1 MTPRGCNSTVRYL
14 AAKKSVDDRS
24 LNHHVWRS
32 LLSALP
38 PNSPAVPLRVL
49 EVGAGIGTMVERL
62 QSWGLLTNAEYTAV
76 DADPGNVAEMRRR
89 LPRWM
94 VGQGFRVERTAEGR
108 FECRRSGESVTVI
121 TRAADLFDFAA
132 DCQGHGQWDLLIA
145 QALLDVIDAPTALRS
160 LLPLLRPGGLLYLTI
175 TFDGATIF
183 QPEIDQVLDARI
195 ETLYHRTM
203 DERVTNGR
211 PSGDSRAG
219 RHLFGHLRATGIEV
233 LAAGSSDWVVFAGPN
248 GYSADEAYLLH
259 FIVDTIASA
268 LAGHP
273 ELDPIQFAD
282 WISLR
287 HSQIEDSTLVYIAHQ
302 LDVLGRKP
310 AR

>member
-1 MTPRGCNSTVRYL
+1 MTPRGCHSIARYL

-32 LLSALP
+32 LLNALP
-38 PNSPAVPLRVL
+38 RSSPAAPLQVL

-62 QSWGLLTNAEYTAV
+62 QSWGLLTSAEYTAV
-76 DADPGNVAEMRRR
+76 DADPDSVAEMRRR

-108 FECRRSGESVTVI
+108 FECRRSGESITVI
-121 TRAADLFDFAA
+121 TQTADLFDFAA
-132 DCQGHGQWDLLIA
+132 DHQGQSQWNLLIA
-145 QALLDVIDAPTALRS
+145 QALLDVIDAPKALRS

-183 QPEIDQVLDARI
+183 QPEIDQALDAKI
-195 ETLYHRTM
+195 EELYHRTM
-203 DERVTNGR
+203 DERIVAGR
-211 PSGDSRAG
+211 RSGDSKAG

-233 LAAGSSDWVVFAGPN
+233 LDAGGSDWVVFAGPH
-248 GYSADEAYLLH
+248 GYSADEAHLLH

-273 ELDPIQFAD
+273 ELDPIQFAE
-282 WISLR
+282 WITLR
-287 HSQIEDSTLVYIAHQ
+287 HAQIEDSTLVYIAHQ